1 MRNIHQQAIESVAK
15 TVSSDPDICLLVN
28 KFRAS
33 LGKSKSPKDTLSL
46 LFEDEVLGKILKAA
60 VEKKVRFLLAKQK
73 FSRPAPVPT
82 PPKPDNT
89 IEKEE
94 TAVVAPEGISPKT
107 KVSPKEGLSINT
119 QSLEEN
125 IVEEGSFDDSDSVV
139 DGLISPKS
147 IGTPREHDLE
157 ETHYDE
163 DFDDVSF
170 GSDGTTKRK
179 VSFSNNI
186 EVQVIPR
193 LAEERIDQ
201 CFYSEEEINQ
211 MYEESE
217 KEASNNDEIEEE
229 VVV

>member
-1 MRNIHQQAIESVAK
+1 M
-15 TVSSDPDICLLVN
+15 
-28 KFRAS
+28 
-33 LGKSKSPKDTLSL
+33 
-46 LFEDEVLGKILKAA
+46 
-60 VEKKVRFLLAKQK
+60 
-73 FSRPAPVPT
+73 
-82 PPKPDNT
+82 
-89 IEKEE
+89 
-94 TAVVAPEGISPKT
+94 
-107 KVSPKEGLSINT
+107 SINT

-125 IVEEGSFDDSDSVV
+125 IVEEGSFDESDSVV

>member
-1 MRNIHQQAIESVAK
+1 MRSVHQQAIESVAK
-15 TVSSDPDICLLVN
+15 TVSSDPDICFLVN

-46 LFEDEVLGKILKAA
+46 LFEDEVLGKLLKAA

-73 FSRPAPVPT
+73 FSRPAPAPT
-82 PPKPDNT
+82 LPKPDDT
-89 IEKEE
+89 IDKQE
-94 TAVVAPEGISPKT
+94 TAVVATHGAAPKAE
-107 KVSPKEGLSINT
+107 VSPKEGLSINIE
-119 QSLEEN
+119 S
-125 IVEEGSFDDSDSVV
+125 VEEDIGGENSLDESGSVV

-147 IGTPREHDLE
+147 VGTPREHDLE

-217 KEASNNDEIEEE
+217 KEANNNDEIEEE

>member
-94 TAVVAPEGISPKT
+94 TAVVAPEG
-107 KVSPKEGLSINT
+107 LR
-119 QSLEEN
+119 QR
-125 IVEEGSFDDSDSVV
+125 
-139 DGLISPKS
+139 
-147 IGTPREHDLE
+147 PR
-157 ETHYDE
+157 
-163 DFDDVSF
+163 
-170 GSDGTTKRK
+170 
-179 VSFSNNI
+179 
-186 EVQVIPR
+186 
-193 LAEERIDQ
+193 
-201 CFYSEEEINQ
+201 
-211 MYEESE
+211 
-217 KEASNNDEIEEE
+217 
-229 VVV
+229 